1 MTCVAS
7 TVSARAVP
15 LPIVLSTAGQL
26 TIPPSGDVV
35 VEPSPALLAPLDGS
49 PLFPLPGAPLP
60 PAPLVPLGDELPL
73 ALPPP
78 LDAASSVPVL
88 PVGLF
93 DACGVEEVPHA
104 TSNERTAS
112 P

>member
-7 TVSARAVP
+7 TVTARAVP

-26 TIPPSGDVV
+26 IIPPSGDVV
-35 VEPSPALLAPLDGS
+35 VDPSPALLVPLDGS
-49 PLFPLPGAPLP
+49 ALFPLPEAPLP
-60 PAPLVPLGDELPL
+60 PAPLVALGDELPL
-73 ALPPP
+73 ELPAPP
-78 LDAASSVPVL
+78 DPPSSVPVL
-88 PVGLF
+88 PGGLF
-93 DACGVEEVPHA
+93 DAAGVEEVPHA